1 MKFIPLFF
9 SRYSFSRKGLF
20 RNFVTS
26 CPPLQMYIRIS
37 FLLLLFLLSTFSI
50 QAQHRCLTDE
60 LHRQLMERDPAYRE
74 RYTQIQE
81 ETIGS
86 AGRLMPLTDTTILIP
101 VVVHVIQPN
110 GIAIVTEEQI
120 QSQLDVLNE
129 DYALLNSTSLSIPSI
144 WLPLAKDSK
153 IRFTLAQR
161 DPAGQPTNGITRSS
175 GNKSVYNLFDPAIY
189 ETDSGGQDAWS
200 RDQYL
205 NIWVCPLVG
214 NALGYA
220 NFPGS
225 APLNDGIVI
234 NPIAFGRLGTA
245 IAPYNLGRTASHE
258 IGHWLSLVHIWGDD
272 PASTPCSGK
281 DFTGPQ
287 LAWDDTP
294 DQAQPTFRCK
304 TFPALDD
311 CSPSSPGYMYMNYM
325 DYTDDKCM
333 MFFTS
338 GQIRKCRT
346 VLDGVRNSLKSSA
359 GASLPFPLNRD
370 VAIDSVLSPVRSTS
384 GRCFQPEIRLKNNG
398 LDTIYAVTIRYGL
411 NGGVHKTYIWSG
423 ALATGEQSI
432 VSLPSIGTNTGAQVM
447 EFRIS
452 GSDDNTVNNFR
463 SSGFTT
469 TIQTKENCESAAFTA
484 FPNPV
489 AGTTFV
495 CVKATAKESQSAT
508 VKLLNNLGQT
518 LFLEERSL
526 NPGDAIQINL
536 EGFPA
541 GLYFLNVAGDA
552 YNESAKLI
560 YLPAANPGGQPP
572 NCN

>member
-1 MKFIPLFF
+1 MYYRIPF
-9 SRYSFSRKGLF
+9 
-20 RNFVTS
+20 
-26 CPPLQMYIRIS
+26 
-37 FLLLLFLLSTFSI
+37 FLLLFILSALST
-50 QAQHRCLTDE
+50 QAQYRCLTDE

-74 RYTQIQE
+74 RYIRFRDV
-81 ETIGS
+81 
-86 AGRLMPLTDTTILIP
+86 AGDEVSRMVSLADTTIMIP
-101 VVVHVIQPN
+101 VVVHVIQTDGAPE
-110 GIAIVTEEQI
+110 VTGEQI

-129 DYALLNSTSLSIPSI
+129 DYALLNASSLSIPAV

-161 DPAGQPTNGITRSS
+161 DPAGQPTNGITRSI
-175 GNKSVYNLFDPAIY
+175 GNKSTYNLFDPAIY

-205 NIWVCPLVG
+205 NIWVCPLAG

-225 APLNDGIVI
+225 APANDGIVI

-245 IAPYNLGRTASHE
+245 VAPYNLGRTATHE

-272 PASTPCSGK
+272 PASSPCSGK
-281 DFTGPQ
+281 DFTGTQ

-304 TFPALDD
+304 AFPALDD
-311 CSPSSPGYMYMNYM
+311 CATSTPGYMYMNYM

-333 MFFTS
+333 MLFTK

-346 VLDGVRNSLKSSA
+346 VLDGVRDSLKSSS
-359 GASLPFPLNRD
+359 GARLPFPLNRD
-370 VAIDSVLSPVRSTS
+370 LAIDSVLSPVRSTS
-384 GRCFQPEIRLKNNG
+384 GRCIQPEIRLKNNG
-398 LDTIYAVTIRYGL
+398 QDTIYAATIRYGL
-411 NGGVHKTYIWSG
+411 NGGTHKTYTWRG
-423 ALATGEQSI
+423 TLATGEQSI
-432 VSLPSIGTNTGAQVM
+432 VSLPSIGTNTGSQVM
-447 EFRIS
+447 EFRIT
-452 GSDDNTVNNFR
+452 GTDDNTVNNFR
-463 SSGFTT
+463 SAGFTT
-469 TIQTKENCESAAFTA
+469 TAQTKENCETAAFTA

-489 AGTTFV
+489 TGTTFV